1 MLFGAWLG
9 GCVVLCF
16 RGFVGAGR
24 RLWAVAGRHSLVLAT
39 VAIAPKKDREKAAEK
54 QKHLNQRVETELEIS
69 FSNSP
74 KKDND
79 FEMGF

>member
-1 MLFGAWLG
+1 MVVAWF
-9 GCVVLCF
+9 CVF
-16 RGFVGAGR
+16 A
-24 RLWAVAGRHSLVLAT
+24 ASLVLAT
-39 VAIAPKKDREKAAEK
+39 VAIAPKNDREKAAEK